1 MSRSGSQRGPLDKN
15 RIGAMGICA
24 GAGHVGA
31 VSGTVGR
38 PSTATA
44 SRAASLAMD
53 LLGRRWTGVRNA
65 LQSVQAG
72 APHSPT
78 PEYWFGHPD
87 RRWPKKGRLFG
98 CSRGFANGAA
108 KLHQGVI
115 VRQPTV
121 LLIGGRWASPGSA
134 PSPPRH
140 PSCPRREPTTWEP
153 QVHSVLGVLSYRA
166 VAIPSPI
173 CRPIKQENHN
183 ILFSR
188 RLHL

>member
-1 MSRSGSQRGPLDKN
+1 MSRSGSQRGPLDNN

-53 LLGRRWTGVRNA
+53 SLGRRWTGVRNA

-78 PEYWFGHPD
+78 PECWFGHPD

-98 CSRGFANGAA
+98 WSRGFANGAA

-121 LLIGGRWASPGSA
+121 LLVGGRWASPGSA
-134 PSPPRH
+134 PSPPTPQLSAPRAYNVGT
-140 PSCPRREPTTWEP
+140 PSAFRAWGSFVSRCCN
-153 QVHSVLGVLSYRA
+153 SVADLPA
-166 VAIPSPI
+166 
-173 CRPIKQENHN
+173 
-183 ILFSR
+183 
-188 RLHL
+188 